1 MYEGNSQLKGYLRV
15 LRAALREHVYDII
28 HIHSPHL
35 GLLYLWARL
44 LTGVKHQA
52 STVYTVHSSYPN
64 YKLRN
69 RLMLIPAF
77 ALFDQ
82 VVCCSY
88 SSFNSLP
95 RVLKWLAGNRLCA
108 VQNGVDIERVDR
120 TVGNRP
126 RSDHPNGEFSVM
138 TVGRLEAVKNPF
150 SILAA
155 VQQSRDR
162 AVRLTF
168 VGPGPLRDALMQKS
182 QELGVEAR
190 VSFTGLA
197 TREKVYKYL
206 AQGNLFISASWVE
219 GLPIAVLEAMAC
231 ACPVLL
237 SDIPSHR
244 EIAASVDFI
253 PLVEPSDTAGFARE
267 INRFRQMSAA
277 ERADIGQQC
286 RELVQERFSLR
297 AMQQGY
303 RDVYDRL
310 LQAEAPQ

>member
-15 LRAALREHVYDII
+15 LRAALREHAYDII

-69 RLMLIPAF
+69 RFMLLPAF

-95 RVLKWLAGNRLCA
+95 RVLKWLAGNRLCT

-120 TVGNRP
+120 TIGNRP
-126 RSDHPNGEFSVM
+126 RADHSNRAFRVV

-150 SILAA
+150 SMLVA
-155 VQQSRDR
+155 VHQSRDQ
-162 AVRLTF
+162 AVQLTF
-168 VGPGPLRDALMQKS
+168 VGPGPLKDALIQES
-182 QELGVEAR
+182 QALGVEAR

-197 TREKVYKYL
+197 TREQVYAYL
-206 AQGNLFISASWVE
+206 AQADLFISASWVE

-253 PLVEPSDTAGFARE
+253 PLVEPGDTAGFARE

-277 ERADIGQQC
+277 ERVDIGHKC

-303 RDVYDRL
+303 REVYDRL
-310 LQAEAPQ
+310 LQADTLQ